1 MHVSMS
7 ASPQQRRAQAQG
19 LEECEAPAALRSD
32 AAAVGGASDA
42 EEDPPSDY
50 DMDVPSALGI
60 PTAVVAAVAACRDGV
75 NRTHLVDARVDGSLL
90 IELFSRDGFG
100 TMVSQDLYSGIRTAA
115 PSDVPAVSELLAMLS
130 RDGIPT
136 PPCDETVL
144 RASLPDVTVLETEGQ
159 PAACAW
165 LRECGA
171 APDGVGCGQ
180 LVAFVVHPAYR
191 NRGRGDSLLDFA
203 EQRARQRGLRRLL
216 LHADP
221 AAAAWFEQ
229 RAFEVV
235 EDVEAC
241 VPVSLVGTR
250 DDTGLLW
257 YCKTI
262 FDLEAD
268 VEAPPGKRIGY

>member
-1 MHVSMS
+1 MDAEACH
-7 ASPQQRRAQAQG
+7 
-19 LEECEAPAALRSD
+19 APASLLAPASGTMSD
-32 AAAVGGASDA
+32 TEDDA
-42 EEDPPSDY
+42 PADY
-50 DMDVPSALGI
+50 DMDDATALGL

-115 PSDVPAVSELLAMLS
+115 PSDVAAVAELLTMLA
-130 RDGIPT
+130 RDGVRL
-136 PPCDETVL
+136 PPCDEAAL
-144 RASLPDVTVLETEGQ
+144 LECLGDVTVLETEGQ
-159 PAACAW
+159 PVACAW
-165 LRECGA
+165 VRECGA
-171 APDGVGCGQ
+171 TRDGIGCGQ
-180 LVAFVVHPAYR
+180 LVAFVVHPGYR

-229 RAFEVV
+229 RAFVVV
-235 EDVEAC
+235 EDVEAS
-241 VPVSLVGTR
+241 VPAGLLGGQG
-250 DDTGLLW
+250 DAALLW

-262 FDLEAD
+262 FDLDAD